1 MSNDQLSE
9 FQPQPGRPHQLQ
21 LIAEIG
27 QALSAYLN
35 VDQLLADTVT
45 LIRDQ
50 LGFYH
55 ISIFLLDADE
65 PTLMLKEATGDIG
78 RELKQKQFK
87 IPLRADTIIGWV
99 AIHRQARIVQKVE
112 TDPLYMMM
120 SSLPETRS
128 EIALP
133 LITQGALL
141 GVLDVQSQAANVFQE
156 DDISILQ
163 ILANYVAIN
172 IANAQLFAQRET
184 RLNETE
190 ALLSLNNL
198 LTTTLDVSEI
208 YRRAARIFCEKL
220 NVARCAISSWEKQA
234 NTVKTQVEFI
244 YDPENR
250 IVNEYES
257 YTSSHDLAL
266 HRGTA
271 ELLRTVQPIIRYA
284 DDPELEESERRILL
298 AARHSQALELP
309 LVRGEE
315 AVGIVEL
322 FRTKSQPPFT
332 PDTVQLAQAMA
343 NQTAVALDNAYL
355 TSEAR
360 ARVAQLSVLN
370 RLSTALSL
378 APTLAEIFEGARREI
393 FSLIE
398 ATGMSIL
405 LLTPEKDRLRWIYGF
420 EYGREVDLSAVPLLP
435 ATQGFSG
442 FVVRTREALLVNKE
456 EIARLTVELQS
467 FQVGSA
473 PSTWFGVPLIVANDL
488 IGVLAVENEL
498 DDNAFSQREVELLQI
513 LAGSLAIAIN
523 NLLQFEAVQKALAA
537 QSEQRVQLQTAAA
550 VAAAAT
556 SILDLDELIQSSVN
570 LIQERFDLYY
580 AGLFLIDQETNNAVL
595 QAGTGEAGRIQVERQ
610 HKLAVGGRSLIGG
623 ATHDGL
629 PRITQDVTLDKE
641 WQPNPNLP
649 ETRAELAL
657 PMRVRGNIIGALT
670 VQSVTPNAFGPE
682 LIGTLQ
688 TMADQLAVAIEN
700 ARLLQQT
707 EARAQRQRAL
717 NQISTQLYRSADVNE
732 IIRVGLK
739 ALSDNLDGAKVELT
753 LGGFN
758 DNRGD

>member
-1 MSNDQLSE
+1 MTNK
-9 FQPQPGRPHQLQ
+9 RPSVSRPRSRAHQFQ
-21 LIAEIG
+21 LIADIG
-27 QALSAYLN
+27 QATSAYLN
-35 VDQLLADTVT
+35 LDQLLAATVS

-50 LGFYH
+50 LGFYYT
-55 ISIFLLDADE
+55 SIFLLDAAE
-65 PTLMLKEATGDIG
+65 QNLLLKEATGEIG
-78 RELKQKQFK
+78 QALKENQFK

-99 AIHRQARIVQKVE
+99 ATNRQARIVQDVE
-112 TDPLYMMM
+112 SDPLYMML
-120 SSLPETRS
+120 SSLSKTRS

-141 GVLDVQSQAANVFQE
+141 GVLDVQSRAVNDFQE
-156 DDISILQ
+156 DDISVLQ

-172 IANAQLFAQRET
+172 IAHAQLFAQRET

-208 YRRAARIFCEKL
+208 YRRAARIFTEKL
-220 NVARCAISSWEKQA
+220 NVARCAISSWERQA
-234 NTVKTQVEFI
+234 DTVTTQAEFI
-244 YDPENR
+244 YDPENN
-250 IVNEYES
+250 IVNEFEPDITS
-257 YTSSHDLAL
+257 YDLAL
-266 HRGTA
+266 HKGTA
-271 ELLRTVQPIIRYA
+271 ELLQTLQPIVRHA
-284 DDPELEESERRILL
+284 DDPHLEESERQILL
-298 AARHSQALELP
+298 STNQIKALELP
-309 LVRGEE
+309 LVRGGE

-322 FRTKSQPPFT
+322 FRTESQPPFT
-332 PDTVQLAQAMA
+332 PDTIQLAQAMA
-343 NQTAVALDNAYL
+343 NQTAVALDNANL

-378 APTLAEIFEGARREI
+378 APTLTEIFEGARREI

-398 ATGMSIL
+398 ATGMSIM

-420 EYGREVDLSAVPLLP
+420 EYGQEVDLSAVPLLP
-435 ATQGFSG
+435 VSQGLSG

-456 EIARLTVELQS
+456 EIARLSAELQS
-467 FQVGSA
+467 LQVGSA
-473 PSTWFGVPLIVANDL
+473 ASTWFGVPLIVANDL

-513 LAGSLAIAIN
+513 LAGPLAIAIN
-523 NLLQFEAVQKALAA
+523 NLLQLEAVQNALAA

-556 SILDLDELIQSSVN
+556 SILDLDELIQGSVN

-580 AGLFLIDQETNNAVL
+580 AGLFLINRETNNAVL
-595 QAGTGEAGRIQVERQ
+595 RAGTGEAGRIQVERH

-641 WQPNPNLP
+641 WHPNPDLP

-657 PMRVRGNIIGALT
+657 PMRVRGTIIGALT

-688 TMADQLAVAIEN
+688 TMADQMAVAIEN

-707 EARAQRQRAL
+707 EARAQRQQAL
-717 NQISTQLYRSADVNE
+717 NQISTQLYRTADVNE
-732 IIRVGLK
+732 IIRIGLK
-739 ALSDNLDGAKVELT
+739 ALSDNLDGAKVELI
-753 LGGFN
+753 LGGFS
-758 DNRGD
+758 DNRGS

>member
-1 MSNDQLSE
+1 MTNN
-9 FQPQPGRPHQLQ
+9 RPSASRPRSRAHQFQ
-21 LIAEIG
+21 LIADIG
-27 QALSAYLN
+27 QATSAYLN
-35 VDQLLADTVT
+35 PDQLLAATVS

-50 LGFYH
+50 LGFYYT
-55 ISIFLLDADE
+55 SIFLLDAAE
-65 PTLMLKEATGDIG
+65 QNLLLKEATGEIG
-78 RELKQKQFK
+78 QALKENQFK

-99 AIHRQARIVQKVE
+99 ATNRQARIVQDVE
-112 TDPLYMMM
+112 SDPLYMML
-120 SSLPETRS
+120 SSLAETRS

-141 GVLDVQSQAANVFQE
+141 GVLDVQSRAVNDFQE
-156 DDISILQ
+156 DDISVLQ

-172 IANAQLFAQRET
+172 IAHAQLFAQRET

-190 ALLSLNNL
+190 ALLGLNNL

-208 YRRAARIFCEKL
+208 YRRAARIFTEKL
-220 NVARCAISSWEKQA
+220 NVARCAISSWERPADTVTTQA
-234 NTVKTQVEFI
+234 EFI
-244 YDPENR
+244 YDPENN
-250 IVNEYES
+250 IVNEFEPDIIS
-257 YTSSHDLAL
+257 YDLAL
-266 HRGTA
+266 HKGTA
-271 ELLRTVQPIIRYA
+271 ELLQTLQPIIRHA
-284 DDPELEESERRILL
+284 DDPHLEESERQILL
-298 AARHSQALELP
+298 STNQSKALELP
-309 LVRGEE
+309 LVRGGE

-322 FRTKSQPPFT
+322 FRTEAQPPFT
-332 PDTVQLAQAMA
+332 PDTIQLAQAMA
-343 NQTAVALDNAYL
+343 NQTAVALDNANL

-378 APTLAEIFEGARREI
+378 APTLTEIFEGARREI

-398 ATGMSIL
+398 ATGMSIM

-435 ATQGFSG
+435 VSQGFSG

-456 EIARLTVELQS
+456 EIARLSAELQS
-467 FQVGSA
+467 LQVGSA
-473 PSTWFGVPLIVANDL
+473 ASTWFGVPLIVANDL

-513 LAGSLAIAIN
+513 FAGPLAIAIN
-523 NLLQFEAVQKALAA
+523 NLLQFEAVQNALAA

-580 AGLFLIDQETNNAVL
+580 AGLFLINRETNNAVL
-595 QAGTGEAGRIQVERQ
+595 RAGTGEVGRIQVERH

-641 WQPNPNLP
+641 WHPNPDLP

-657 PMRVRGNIIGALT
+657 PMRVRGTIIGALT

-688 TMADQLAVAIEN
+688 TMADQMAVAIEN

-707 EARAQRQRAL
+707 EARAQRQQAL
-717 NQISTQLYRSADVNE
+717 NQISTQLYRTADVNE
-732 IIRVGLK
+732 IIRIGLK
-739 ALSDNLDGAKVELT
+739 ALSDNLDGAKVELI
-753 LGGFN
+753 LGGFS
-758 DNRGD
+758 DNRGS